1 VSKKI
6 EKSIKLRKQKKNNQ
20 KNRTVKKNRLK
31 FWTNR
36 SFGSVRFWFYKTE
49 TEKTEPNRTQTEKTR
64 KKPSQTGL
72 NRFRFF
78 LKFFGLVIFFD
89 KNRTKPKMIT
99 PSGWSGPR
107 LRFWVLTGSSG
118 RPGQLFFLKKN
129 QNDIVLVKNKTQR
142 VATEFLTGL
151 ARSPGHTGFF
161 LPIFFL
167 QPGPVPAPGRPVRL
181 NRVLKLYFKVNS
193 GQFSWPVTWI
203 FSQVLKNYDKWMW
216 KHGDWLIMF

>member
-1 VSKKI
+1 
-6 EKSIKLRKQKKNNQ
+6 
-20 KNRTVKKNRLK
+20 
-31 FWTNR
+31 
-36 SFGSVRFWFYKTE
+36 
-49 TEKTEPNRTQTEKTR
+49 
-64 KKPSQTGL
+64 
-72 NRFRFF
+72 
-78 LKFFGLVIFFD
+78 LVWLLFFD

-118 RPGQLFFLKKN
+118 RPGQLFFFKKN

-167 QPGPVPAPGRPVRL
+167 QPGPVPAPGRPVEL

-203 FSQVLKNYDKWMW
+203 FCQVLKNYDKWMW